1 MEGEMMDDD
10 DGIEVEYVDPDMQD
24 AIAARAFAY
33 NAVYQSVSKERDKA
47 MRKEGLMMLSSL
59 RRSFKTTTTADVV
72 AIAGGK
78 TECSS

>member
-1 MEGEMMDDD
+1 MMDDD
-10 DGIEVEYVDPDMQD
+10 DGIEVEYIDPDMQD

-33 NAVYQSVSKERDKA
+33 ERVFAIVSKERDKA

-72 AIAGGK
+72 SISGGK
-78 TECSS
+78 ECSSSS

>member
-1 MEGEMMDDD
+1 MVDDD
-10 DGIEVEYVDPDMQD
+10 DGLELEYIDPDMQD

-33 NAVYQSVSKERDKA
+33 ERVFAIVSKERDKA
-47 MRKEGLMMLSSL
+47 MRKEGMMMLSSL

-78 TECSS
+78 TECSSSS

>member
-1 MEGEMMDDD
+1 MDDD

>member
-1 MEGEMMDDD
+1 MMDDD

>member
-1 MEGEMMDDD
+1 MDDD

-78 TECSS
+78 TECSSSS